1 MNTKI
6 FFAFIVLLA
15 FIFNSCS
22 QKTSCD
28 QLPETYSTYAEAVR
42 QIKSAQFKIKESV
55 NTSKSSW
62 IKNASYYSCNEKI
75 GFFIF
80 ETAKKEY
87 LYSDMPYSIW
97 LEFKNAESLEHRAT

>member
-62 IKNASYYSCNEKI
+62 IKNAYYYSCNEKT

-80 ETAKKEY
+80 ETAQK
-87 LYSDMPYSIW
+87 
-97 LEFKNAESLEHRAT
+97 